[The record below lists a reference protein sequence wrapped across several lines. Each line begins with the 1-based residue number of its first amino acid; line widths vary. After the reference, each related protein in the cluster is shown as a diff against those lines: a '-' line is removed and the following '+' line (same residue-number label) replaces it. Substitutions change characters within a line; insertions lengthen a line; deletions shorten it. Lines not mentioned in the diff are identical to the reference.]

1 MVGWNNEI
9 LRLRSPGTL
18 AHDYSPAGKI
28 YNPSREKR
36 DKALNSFHCFSALFC
51 FWVKRTEEG
60 R

>member
-18 AHDYSPAGKI
+18 THDYSPAGKI

-36 DKALNSFHCFSALFC
+36 DKAL
-51 FWVKRTEEG
+51 KQ
-60 R
+60 